1 MSDGEFVAAHDV
13 ILIGGGGA
21 GLRAAIAIAETNP
34 RLDVAV
40 MSKVYP
46 MRSHTVSAE
55 GGAAGVIAEGDT
67 LEEHIYDT
75 ISGSDWLGDQDA
87 IEMFVE
93 QAPRELLQLEH
104 WGCPWSR
111 QPDGRVAVR
120 AFGGMKKMRTW
131 FAADKT
137 GFHMLHALFQT
148 SLKYDEV
155 TRYDEWFVTK
165 LLVDDGRVHG
175 VVAVELMTG
184 RIQAV
189 AAKAVV
195 LCTGGCGKVFPFT
208 TNANI
213 NTGDGMALAYRAGAP
228 LKDMEFVQ
236 YHPTGL
242 PFTGILITEAARA
255 EGGWLLNKDGYRYL
269 QDYDLGTPSPTPVLR
284 SMELGPRDRLSQAFV
299 HEVEKGRTTDSP
311 YGPIVHLDLRHL
323 GAKVI
328 DAKLPFVRELC
339 LKYERIDPVTELV
352 PVRPVVHYMMGG
364 VHTDIH
370 GATPVAGLYAA
381 GETACVSINGANRL
395 GSNSLP
401 ELLVFGARAGR
412 AAAEYAASAGDRSG
426 RRSPHKPGTRS
437 AGSNATCS
445 TMSRGPNA
453 SPRSG
458 TRCRR
463 PWRRAPASTA
473 PGPSMTKGAD
483 ALAELQQRIANVGVA
498 DTSRSF
504 NTELVAA
511 LELANM
517 LDIAECILS
526 SGLQREES
534 RGAHQR
540 TDFPASRRRAVPHP
554 PAGPPQPG
562 RHVAG
567 RAPAGDD
574 HPVAA
579 GRAGLRE
586 VAMAQQQW
594 QQSDRS
600 VCGCRGTGL
609 TRTPNRTGRSTTSRC
624 AASGRCSTRSTTS
637 RTRPTPRCRSGGRAG
652 WGSAAAAG

>member
-1 MSDGEFVAAHDV
+1 MSEGLIRAAHDV
-13 ILIGGGGA
+13 LIVGGGGA

-40 MSKVYP
+40 VSKVYP

-55 GGAAGVIAEGDT
+55 GGAAGVIAEDDT
-67 LEEHIYDT
+67 LDEHCYDT
-75 ISGSDWLGDQDA
+75 VSGSDWLADQDA
-87 IEMFVE
+87 VEAFVRE
-93 QAPRELLQLEH
+93 APRELLQLEH

-111 QPDGRVAVR
+111 RPDGRIAVR

-137 GFHMLHALFQT
+137 GFHMLHTLFQT
-148 SLKYDEV
+148 TLKYDEV
-155 TRYDEWFVTK
+155 TRYDEVFVTR

-175 VVAVELMTG
+175 VVAVGLMTG
-184 RIQAV
+184 KIQAV
-189 AAKAVV
+189 TAKAVI

-213 NTGDGMALAYRAGAP
+213 NTGDGMSLAYRAGAP

-242 PFTGILITEAARA
+242 PFTGILITEAVRA

-269 QDYDLGTPSPTPVLR
+269 QDYDLGQPTPTPQLR

-299 HEVEKGRTTDSP
+299 HEVERGRTADSP

-323 GAKVI
+323 GEELI
-328 DAKLPFVRELC
+328 DTKLPFVRELC
-339 LKYERIDPVTELV
+339 LKYERIDPVHELV

-364 VHTDIH
+364 VHTDID
-370 GATPVAGLYAA
+370 GATPLDGLYAA

-401 ELLVFGARAGR
+401 ELLVFGARAGV
-412 AAAEYAASAGDRSG
+412 AAAEFASSAGPAPAAVEAQAADEV
-426 RRSPHKPGTRS
+426 RRLERDLLGKGPGTESVS
-437 AGSNATCS
+437 AIRQEMQD
-445 TMSRGPNA
+445 TMEEAAGIFRTGPA
-453 SPRSG
+453 
-458 TRCRR
+458 
-463 PWRRAPASTA
+463 
-473 PGPSMTKGAD
+473 MTKGLD
-483 ALAELQQRIANVGVA
+483 ALRELQGRVGNVGVA

-504 NTELVAA
+504 NTELLAA

-517 LDIAECILS
+517 LDLGECILR

-540 TDFPASRRRAVPHP
+540 TDFPDRDDDRFLSHQVVH
-554 PAGPPQPG
+554 
-562 RHVAG
+562 
-567 RAPAGDD
+567 RAPDGSPRIETL
-574 HPVAA
+574 PVTITRWPPGERIY
-579 GRAGLRE
+579 GR
-586 VAMAQQQW
+586 
-594 QQSDRS
+594 
-600 VCGCRGTGL
+600 
-609 TRTPNRTGRSTTSRC
+609 
-624 AASGRCSTRSTTS
+624 
-637 RTRPTPRCRSGGRAG
+637 
-652 WGSAAAAG
+652 